1 MAKNFGKRVAPK
13 LRYKNRKIKNAPT
26 ACEEIVTAPVVE
38 EVVEAVKEI
47 APVVEEVVEAVE
59 EIAPVVEEVV
69 EVVEEIA
76 PVEEIAETPA
86 EEVVETVEEIAPV
99 VEEVVEEVEEIAPVE
114 EIAETPAEEVVET
127 VEENADE
134 PVEVAEEPACE
145 PVEEVV
151 EEEPATDEVDETIEE
166 VPLEMGEEEMQTVL
180 DEEGSLDGS
189 QEEVE
194 DLASAE
200 IATEE
205 PVVETVE
212 ETAPVEEPVA
222 VEPEAVEEVA
232 EPVEEPAPAVEE
244 VAVTQVAQ
252 VEDAEDDEEEKEEVV
267 EKPKKDEFTLTA
279 PANLD
284 DILSRICTKRA
295 RKLIY
300 RPSDVIFSHTTTVLG
315 TDKTNDEK
323 IKIKSILDA
332 EIKQGVKL
340 GYLDKFDGLKMSE
353 LKEEYEN
360 DIVYE
365 YADQEFKRTGI
376 LLDGDKV
383 KVYVYDWDMKACH
396 HVGYI
401 DDESA
406 NLVKP
411 YLLDSERYSFDING
425 IIVGGKFKKITKDEK
440 TGKITVEKG
449 NDGNLGLEI
458 DINIINRKD

>member
-1 MAKNFGKRVAPK
+1 MAKMLGKKVVKR
-13 LRYKNRKIKNAPT
+13 LRYKNRKVNDSI
-26 ACEEIVTAPVVE
+26 
-38 EVVEAVKEI
+38 
-47 APVVEEVVEAVE
+47 
-59 EIAPVVEEVV
+59 VEEVV
-69 EVVEEIA
+69 EVA
-76 PVEEIAETPA
+76 PIVDEQEVDNQIP
-86 EEVVETVEEIAPV
+86 EVVEEPTPV
-99 VEEVVEEVEEIAPVE
+99 VEEVIEEPTPEVVEEIADDKE
-114 EIAETPAEEVVET
+114 
-127 VEENADE
+127 E
-134 PVEVAEEPACE
+134 PVESENL
-145 PVEEVV
+145 
-151 EEEPATDEVDETIEE
+151 DE
-166 VPLEMGEEEMQTVL
+166 VPLEMKENEMQAVL

-189 QEEVE
+189 VEEVE
-194 DLASAE
+194 ELASEE
-200 IATEE
+200 IVEETEE
-205 PVVETVE
+205 GSAPEMVEDVVEEVVPVEPEIVEEIVEEPAPVVEEVVEEPTPVVEEVVEEPAPVVEEVVEEPTPVVEEVVE
-212 ETAPVEEPVA
+212 ETI
-222 VEPEAVEEVA
+222 
-232 EPVEEPAPAVEE
+232 EEPAPAVVEE
-244 VAVTQVAQ
+244 VVEDPTPVAPEVVDEVAITQVAEETET
-252 VEDAEDDEEEKEEVV
+252 EDEDEEEKEEVEV
-267 EKPKKDEFTLTA
+267 ADKPKKDEFALTA
-279 PANLD
+279 PADLE

-300 RPSDVIFSHTTTVLG
+300 RPGDVIFSHTTTVLG

-323 IKIKSILDA
+323 IKIKNILDA

-411 YLLDSERYSFDING
+411 YLVDSEKYSFDING
-425 IIVGGKFKKITKDEK
+425 IIVGGKYKKITKDEK

>member
-1 MAKNFGKRVAPK
+1 MALVNNGRKRP
-13 LRYKNRKIKNAPT
+13 RIRKSYNAEVCVEET
-26 ACEEIVTAPVVE
+26 AVTAVE
-38 EVVEAVKEI
+38 I
-47 APVVEEVVEAVE
+47 EETK
-59 EIAPVVEEVV
+59 
-69 EVVEEIA
+69 VVEEI
-76 PVEEIAETPA
+76 
-86 EEVVETVEEIAPV
+86 VETVEET
-99 VEEVVEEVEEIAPVE
+99 VEEIVESVE
-114 EIAETPAEEVVET
+114 EPIEEI
-127 VEENADE
+127 EEIDQNLD
-134 PVEVAEEPACE
+134 
-145 PVEEVV
+145 
-151 EEEPATDEVDETIEE
+151 E
-166 VPLEMGEEEMQTVL
+166 VPLETSEDEEQIALE
-180 DEEGSLDGS
+180 EEGSLDGS
-189 QEEVE
+189 PEEV
-194 DLASAE
+194 DALASEE
-200 IATEE
+200 IEEQEPIEE
-205 PVVETVE
+205 PVLEEIAETVE
-212 ETAPVEEPVA
+212 ETAEVEETVETVQEVVETVEDVVVEETPVEEPT
-222 VEPEAVEEVA
+222 PEVVEET
-232 EPVEEPAPAVEE
+232 PVEEPAPEIVEETPVEEPAPEIPVEEPVLEQSIEE
-244 VAVTQVAQ
+244 VAVTETAVA
-252 VEDAEDDEEEKEEVV
+252 VEEVEETEDGEGEEEKVE
-267 EKPKKDEFTLTA
+267 EKPKKDEFKLTA

-284 DILSRICTKRA
+284 DILANICTKRA

-300 RPSDVIFSHTTTVLG
+300 RPNEVIFSHTTTVLG
-315 TDKTNDEK
+315 TDKANDEK
-323 IKIKSILDA
+323 IKVKNILDA

-411 YLLDSERYSFDING
+411 YILDREKYSFDING
-425 IIVGGKFKKITKDEK
+425 IIVGGKYKKVIKDEK